1 MAPYSRPGDRVTAHD
16 CSTVDLDTIT
26 PLKSLPDSDDDSG
39 SMNSGDNGDTQM
51 SLENDPKFFARV
63 TKFTIAFVGLMTSY
77 WTWTYMQDKIIMTE
91 FNPTEQVPN
100 GMFPSITFCVFSNR
114 LLAAIVAIMAVK
126 LRGSNVVPFMW
137 LTPCAVSNTMTSLF
151 QYASIRYVSFPVQP
165 VLQSSKIIPIMLI
178 GKICKEEITYS
189 ALIYIEA
196 LLIWASF
203 FVAKDNSEVTGLLY
217 MLCYISF
224 DSFTTQWQSYIYDR
238 WGKSNV
244 DPFQVMLGINTYSM
258 IITSIALIFE
268 GDLPDICEF
277 FKANPNVLIYNII
290 SAITS
295 TIGQVFLY
303 YAMGEL
309 VPLVFAIIIT
319 SNYLDF
325 F

>member
-1 MAPYSRPGDRVTAHD
+1 
-16 CSTVDLDTIT
+16 
-26 PLKSLPDSDDDSG
+26 
-39 SMNSGDNGDTQM
+39 
-51 SLENDPKFFARV
+51 
-63 TKFTIAFVGLMTSY
+63 
-77 WTWTYMQDKIIMTE
+77 
-91 FNPTEQVPN
+91 
-100 GMFPSITFCVFSNR
+100 
-114 LLAAIVAIMAVK
+114 MAVK

-238 WGKSNV
+238 WGKPNV

-258 IITSIALIFE
+258 SITSIALIFE